1 MSKCIGAGLWPNL
14 LFSSLSVFKILY
26 LLFAEKISIP
36 TRDAY
41 LSLTGQADMII
52 VELASVKGRHAW
64 LG

>member
-1 MSKCIGAGLWPNL
+1 MYWCGLWPNL
-14 LFSSLSVFKILY
+14 LFSSLSVFKIFY
-26 LLFAEKISIP
+26 LPVFEKILIP

-41 LSLTGQADMII
+41 LSLTGQVDMII